1 MFLHVL
7 LALGGVSAAYAQTTA
22 GSPFLAQWL
31 ILSDYSIST
40 VGGDD
45 THTTYNVKCD
55 IDASLCSLPATGVT
69 VVTAPS
75 SVGLSYTEPSETF
88 TSSVGCTYIDARAS
102 AICVTLQAA
111 PGVTVQ
117 SGSFVTDMS
126 TYTSTVTLPAAS
138 VELGFNTAATTTA
151 IVRTTEG
158 VVPAGTAS
166 HSETAA
172 KTSAAASETETG
184 AAASATK
191 IGAAASATKTGGAS
205 EAFELRNSGLAVG
218 AAMVGLSL
226 LSSALVSMF

>member
-7 LALGGVSAAYAQTTA
+7 FALSGVSTAYAQTTA
-22 GSPFLAQWL
+22 SSPFLAQWL

-55 IDASLCSLPATGVT
+55 MKATLCSLPATGVT

-102 AICVTLQAA
+102 AVCVTLQAA

-151 IVRTTEG
+151 IVQTTEG
-158 VVPAGTAS
+158 AVSAAGTTS
-166 HSETAA
+166 HSETAT
-172 KTSAAASETETG
+172 KT
-184 AAASATK
+184 
-191 IGAAASATKTGGAS
+191 GAAASATKTGGAS
-205 EAFELRNSGLAVG
+205 EAFGLRNSGLLVG
-218 AAMVGLSL
+218 TAMVGLSL
-226 LSSALVSMF
+226 TSSALMSMF